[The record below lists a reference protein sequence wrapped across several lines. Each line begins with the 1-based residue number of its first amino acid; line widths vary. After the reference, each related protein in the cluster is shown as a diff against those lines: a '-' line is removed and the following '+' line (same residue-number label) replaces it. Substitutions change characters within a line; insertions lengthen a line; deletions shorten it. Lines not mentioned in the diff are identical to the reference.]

1 MMRYVKS
8 LITLLCVTGLCLLL
22 GACGKSDDVVGNK
35 YKAIYKNKVEAIV
48 EFKDDGE
55 LIYTVAN
62 GALNAGR
69 EEHGKYEVIKENGK
83 MFLLV
88 TPLKNSDFFEGEV
101 GSFQFGT
108 YIVQNKQTENSEGML
123 VFLLNSNNNKFEV
136 YQTQN
141 KETHDVKRING
152 KEEIKDLEAIKEEN
166 VKRFFEKVEWSLS
179 IISKYEKLRKSAWQ
193 TEEH

>member
-8 LITLLCVTGLCLLL
+8 LITLLCISGLCLLL

-48 EFKDDGE
+48 EFKYDGE

-141 KETHDVKRING
+141 KETHDVKRINR

-166 VKRFFEKVEWSLS
+166 VKRFFEKVE
-179 IISKYEKLRKSAWQ
+179 
-193 TEEH
+193 